1 MVLATAL
8 LVLSVLAC
16 GTSTSSPRPPSSPPP
31 PPPSPLALEEVA
43 VGTLGGEAP
52 EPSHATDAAA
62 SSSSSSSSLSFSPRP
77 RKMGS
82 HIFVELEG
90 VAFDVLDSEA
100 TIRHAMEEATKAGLF
115 TALREPQLHS
125 FEPHGVTGFILLA
138 ESHFSIH
145 TWPEYGYAAVDIFTC
160 GTTCRPDAALE
171 RFRELLSPTW
181 MNVTRQDRGL
191 RPPAGVGG
199 MVGGPPRRAA
209 APPKRVA

>member
-1 MVLATAL
+1 MGL
-8 LVLSVLAC
+8 LTLLCLSVLAC
-16 GTSTSSPRPPSSPPP
+16 GTSTSPSPRPPSSPPP
-31 PPPSPLALEEVA
+31 PPLALEEVA

-52 EPSHATDAAA
+52 EPSHATAA
-62 SSSSSSSSLSFSPRP
+62 SSTSSSSSSSLSFSPRP

-125 FEPHGVTGFILLA
+125 FEPHGVTGFTLLA

-191 RPPAGVGG
+191 RPPVGVGG

-209 APPKRVA
+209 APSKRVA